1 MEQNRLEIIKSL
13 DEQRSLHLNHV
24 DEIKAEAEKH
34 LCSVKTSL
42 ESQISTQ
49 KVCVD
54 ALCVHFDSVA
64 TFCILIVLIPR
75 K

>member
-13 DEQRSLHLNHV
+13 DEQRTLHLNHV

-49 KVCVD
+49 KV
-54 ALCVHFDSVA
+54 
-64 TFCILIVLIPR
+64 
-75 K
+75 

>member
-13 DEQRSLHLNHV
+13 DEQRTLHLNHV

-42 ESQISTQ
+42 ESQISNQ
-49 KVCVD
+49 KV
-54 ALCVHFDSVA
+54 
-64 TFCILIVLIPR
+64 
-75 K
+75 